1 MGTDH
6 DLLQVGLLDNTGEP
20 ACTRASALG
29 LCAEREDAVLQA
41 FSFPSAFSGEE
52 RVCGRKG
59 RDDSYLLSP
68 PLLKSE
74 EGELVPQPRRG
85 KVAQEQ
91 APSISTGPTS
101 HLGLRGEL
109 GFLQLEQR

>member
-1 MGTDH
+1 M
-6 DLLQVGLLDNTGEP
+6 GLLDNTGEP
-20 ACTRASALG
+20 ARTRASALG

-59 RDDSYLLSP
+59 RDDNYLLSP

-74 EGELVPQPRRG
+74 EGELVPQPRRR

-91 APSISTGPTS
+91 APSILTGPTS